1 MLKDKCPI
9 CGGKDKKNER
19 NIRVTFL
26 YSTESKQ
33 DERSTVFKNT
43 LREIMKDNFN
53 IKSKSACLSAL
64 LEKLPIKFKCYITAK
79 KLILQHLTV
88 VDSNVSFF

>member
-19 NIRVTFL
+19 NIKVTFL

-33 DERSTVFKNT
+33 DERSTVVKDT
-43 LREIMKDNFN
+43 LREIMKDNFK
-53 IKSKSACLSAL
+53 IESKSACLSAL
-64 LEKLPIKFKCYITAK
+64 LEKLPITFKCYISAR
-79 KLILQHLTV
+79 
-88 VDSNVSFF
+88 NSFYNISQL